1 MFSSFHTGSQ
11 LNDLFRYTFCAMQPM
26 LLATSNLLAE
36 MAPSREG
43 TSPASR
49 SVRMRTIRAL
59 LLLPALLLNPAC
71 DDGAPLDPSDAP
83 LDLGGIW
90 RGAIT
95 VNSMPA
101 QMTWTL
107 TQSAAAVSG
116 PALVA
121 LPTGIVLMN
130 GALTGSL
137 SGMTLTYTIDVP
149 AGGIPLQPSCSGRI
163 GGTSTAVSASNM
175 SGSYAVTSST
185 CATGL
190 TSGSFTLTK

>member
-1 MFSSFHTGSQ
+1 
-11 LNDLFRYTFCAMQPM
+11 
-26 LLATSNLLAE
+26 
-36 MAPSREG
+36 
-43 TSPASR
+43 
-49 SVRMRTIRAL
+49 MRTIRATML
-59 LLLPALLLNPAC
+59 LAALLLAAAC
-71 DDGAPLDPSDAP
+71 DDGAPTDPSDSA
-83 LDLGGIW
+83 LNLGGIW

-107 TQSAAAVSG
+107 TQSAAVVSG

-149 AGGIPLQPSCSGRI
+149 AGGVPLQPSCSGRI
-163 GGTSTAVSASNM
+163 GGTSTAVSASHMN
-175 SGSYAVTSST
+175 GTYAVTSST

-190 TSGSFTLTK
+190 TSGSFTLTR